1 MKDLLLENLAPKVH
15 ELLQDQSTNK
25 ATITKELVP
34 PTNILVN
41 LEK

>member
-1 MKDLLLENLAPKVH
+1 MKDLLLDNSPPNVH

-25 ATITKELVP
+25 ATIAKELVP
-34 PTNILVN
+34 PTSILVT